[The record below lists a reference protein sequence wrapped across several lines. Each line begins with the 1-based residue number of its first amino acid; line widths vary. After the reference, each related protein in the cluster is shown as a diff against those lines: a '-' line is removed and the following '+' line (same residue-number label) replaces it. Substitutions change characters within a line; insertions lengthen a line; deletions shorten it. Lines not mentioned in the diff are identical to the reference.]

1 MQREMSR
8 EAARRSLEEQLDG
21 PVPRGIAELSPEDLA
36 HLADAI
42 RTARHRQARA
52 LEEAG
57 EHALARIPR
66 LLRGPIRKVVG

>member
-1 MQREMSR
+1 MSR
-8 EAARRSLEEQLDG
+8 EAARRSLEEQLEG
-21 PVPRGIAELSPEDLA
+21 PVPRGIAELPAQNLA

-42 RTARHRQARA
+42 RTARHRQAKA

-57 EHALARIPR
+57 ERALERIPR